1 MDKDTTIVSL
11 RMPTKLKNK
20 VEKLCKKA
28 DMSNSAFMRV
38 AIAESVAQ
46 YKARA
51 KEKKGMK

>member
-11 RMPTKLKNK
+11 RIPTKLKNK